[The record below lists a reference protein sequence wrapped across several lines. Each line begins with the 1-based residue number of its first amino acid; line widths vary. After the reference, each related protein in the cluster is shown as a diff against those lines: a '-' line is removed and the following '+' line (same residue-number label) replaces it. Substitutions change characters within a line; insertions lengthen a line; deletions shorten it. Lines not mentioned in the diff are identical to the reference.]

1 MAQEFTISIS
11 DALWTDVKNEMSTS
25 IDPTLTE
32 DITVERMTTY
42 LNEMVDFSLSARVKK
57 MKLETFKASLE
68 E

>member
-25 IDPTLTE
+25 IDPTLTG

-42 LNEMVDFSLSARVKK
+42 LNGLVSFTLTSQINSK
-57 MKLETFKASLE
+57 KLETFRASLE